1 MERFDYCIIGSGVIG
16 LAIAYQLSLECT
28 KAKILLIETHHQY
41 GSETSSRNSEVIH
54 AGIYYSPDSLKSTLC
69 RKGNERIYDFCQ
81 SYSVPYKRV
90 GKLIVASHPSEL
102 TALEKLQKNAF
113 KNGVNLTF
121 LNQKQCKEKEPNI
134 NAIAALLSESTG
146 IIDSH
151 SYMQALLTLALQQGV
166 LYSPNTQFLHA
177 KKMRHAYQISL
188 GTSDGEFVIR
198 SNNIIN
204 CAGLL
209 APQVAEKI
217 DNLSTRFVPKY
228 SLCKGHYYS
237 YQGPPPFSHLI
248 YPLPEKNTNGLGIH
262 ATLDLSGQVRFGP
275 DTQYIN
281 NIDYSFCHHA
291 DNTLKEAF
299 TQSIRRYFPDIQ
311 KERLHP
317 SYTGIR
323 PKLSSQ
329 NETAKDFLIQ
339 GKEFHGTDGL
349 VNLFGI
355 ESPGLTASL
364 AIASNV
370 ANRFK

>member
-16 LAIAYQLSLECT
+16 LAIAYQLSLDFT
-28 KAKILLIETHHQY
+28 NKKILLIEANHQY

-54 AGIYYSPDSLKSTLC
+54 AGIYYSPGSLKATLC
-69 RKGNERIYDFCQ
+69 KQGNQRIYDFCQ
-81 SYSVPYKRV
+81 SYSIPHKRI
-90 GKLIVASHPSEL
+90 GKLIVASHPDEL
-102 TALEKLQKNAF
+102 SSLEALQKNAS

-121 LNQKQCKEKEPNI
+121 LNQKQCKEKEPNV
-134 NAIAALLSESTG
+134 NAVGALLSESTG

-151 SYMQALLTLALQQGV
+151 SYMQTLLTLAQQQGA
-166 LYSPNTQFLHA
+166 LYSPNTRFLHA
-177 KKMRHAYQISL
+177 KKANLEYQVSL
-188 GTSDGEFVIR
+188 DTSDGEFIIE
-198 SNNIIN
+198 SKNIIN

-217 DNLSTRFVPKY
+217 DDISPKHVPQY
-228 SLCKGHYYS
+228 ALCKGHYYT
-237 YQGPPPFSHLI
+237 YQGHSPFSHLI
-248 YPLPEKNTNGLGIH
+248 YPLPNKNTNGLGIH

-281 NIDYSFCHHA
+281 NIDYSFCNHT
-291 DNTLKEAF
+291 DLELKDEFA
-299 TQSIRRYFPDIQ
+299 QSIRRYFPGIQ
-311 KERLHP
+311 SERLHA

-329 NETAKDFLIQ
+329 NEAAKDFLIQ
-339 GKEFHGTDGL
+339 GKEFHGITGL
-349 VNLFGI
+349 INLFGI

-370 ANRFK
+370 VDRFK